1 MTRAELI
8 SRVQTKLDEKSPFDE
23 PRSLIAAAGDSSY
36 DKVKPI
42 TMYIDDLLDEAANDC
57 LRMLPLSLVGKDV
70 QKISLLGPSAPAA
83 DAAKQVV
90 VTDGVGVLPL
100 SDNGITH
107 YIRLLRVRAD
117 GWKKEVTSFITSAD
131 SYYLVQQNPST
142 RGKLCKPVVAWVHES
157 DRLELFSFPNVANK
171 TMVAADVWYIQCN
184 KQAGSDQSN
193 PVQSPIDELI
203 AIRCAELVCNI
214 FGNQNAQVFQKEFT
228 EKVNSVLQ

>member
-23 PRSLIAAAGDSSY
+23 PQSLIAAAGDSSY

-70 QKISLLGPSAPAA
+70 QKLSLLGPSAPAA

-100 SDNGITH
+100 SANGISH

-131 SYYLVQQNPST
+131 SYYLVQQDPNT
-142 RGKLCKPVVAWVHES
+142 RGKLCKPVVAWVPES
-157 DRLELFSFPNVANK
+157 DCLELFSFPNAKNDS
-171 TMVAADVWYIQCN
+171 MVAVDVTYIHCN

-193 PVQSPIDELI
+193 PVVSPIDELI

-228 EKVNSVLQ
+228 EKVNSVLR

>member
-23 PRSLIAAAGDSSY
+23 PQSLIAAAGDSSY

-57 LRMLPLSLVGKDV
+57 LRLLPLSIVGKDV
-70 QKISLLGPSAPAA
+70 QKLSLLGPDAPAI
-83 DAAKQVV
+83 DAEKQVV
-90 VTDGVGVLPL
+90 VHNGVGVLPL
-100 SDNGITH
+100 SANGITH
-107 YIRLLRVRAD
+107 YVRLLRVKAD
-117 GWKKEVTSFITSAD
+117 GWKREVTSFITSAD
-131 SYYLVQQNPST
+131 PYYLIQQEPDT
-142 RGKLCKPVVAWVHES
+142 RGKLCKPVVAWVPES
-157 DRLELFSFPNVANK
+157 DCLELFSFPNAKNDS
-171 TMVAADVWYIQCN
+171 MVAVDVTYIHCN

-193 PVQSPIDELI
+193 PVVSPIDELI

-228 EKVNSVLQ
+228 EKVNSVLR

>member
-23 PRSLIAAAGDSSY
+23 PQSLIAAAGDSSY

-70 QKISLLGPSAPAA
+70 QKLSLLGPSSSAA

-90 VTDGVGVLPL
+90 VTDGVGVMPL
-100 SDNGITH
+100 SANGITH
-107 YIRLLRVRAD
+107 YIRLLRVRAN

-131 SYYLVQQNPST
+131 SYYLVQQNPIT
-142 RGKLCKPVVAWVHES
+142 RGKLYKPVVAWVPER
-157 DRLELFSFPNVANK
+157 DCLELFSFPNVANETK
-171 TMVAADVWYIQCN
+171 VAADVWYIQCN

-214 FGNQNAQVFQKEFT
+214 FGNQSAQVFQKEFT

>member
-23 PRSLIAAAGDSSY
+23 PQSLIAAAGDSSY

-70 QKISLLGPSAPAA
+70 QKLSLLGSNAPAV

-100 SDNGITH
+100 SANGITH

-117 GWKKEVTSFITSAD
+117 GWKKEVTSFITSSD
-131 SYYLVQQNPST
+131 PYYLVQQNHTT
-142 RGKLCKPVVAWVHES
+142 RGKLYKPVVAIVPEK
-157 DRLELFSFPNVANK
+157 DCLELYSFPGMAGQTIYTEVF
-171 TMVAADVWYIQCN
+171 YIPCDR
-184 KQAGSDQSN
+184 QAGSDKAN
-193 PVQSPIDELI
+193 PVLSPIDELI

>member
-23 PRSLIAAAGDSSY
+23 PQSLIAAAGDSSY

-70 QKISLLGPSAPAA
+70 QKLSLLGQNAPAV

-90 VTDGVGVLPL
+90 VTDGVGVMPL
-100 SDNGITH
+100 SANGITH
-107 YIRLLRVRAD
+107 YVRLLRVRAD

-142 RGKLCKPVVAWVHES
+142 RGKLYKPVVAWVPES
-157 DRLELFSFPNVANK
+157 DRLELFSFPNVENSTK
-171 TMVAADVWYIQCN
+171 VAADVWYIQCN
-184 KQAGSDQSN
+184 KQAGSDKSN
-193 PVQSPIDELI
+193 PVKSPIDELI

>member
-23 PRSLIAAAGDSSY
+23 PQSLIAAAGDSSY

-57 LRMLPLSLVGKDV
+57 LRMLPLSLVGADV
-70 QKISLLGPSAPAA
+70 QKLSS
-83 DAAKQVV
+83 QVA

-100 SDNGITH
+100 STNGITH
-107 YIRLLRVRAD
+107 YVRLLRVRAD
-117 GWKKEVTSFITSAD
+117 EWKKEVTSFITSSD
-131 SYYLVQQNPST
+131 PYYLVQQNHTT
-142 RGKLCKPVVAWVHES
+142 RGKLYKPVVALVPES
-157 DRLELFSFPNVANK
+157 DRLELFSFPNVEND

-203 AIRCAELVCNI
+203 AIRCAELICNI

>member
-23 PRSLIAAAGDSSY
+23 PQSLIAAAGDSSY

-57 LRMLPLSLVGKDV
+57 LRMLPLSLVGADV
-70 QKISLLGPSAPAA
+70 QKISLLGKGAPAV

-100 SDNGITH
+100 SANGISH

-142 RGKLCKPVVAWVHES
+142 RGKLCKPVVAWVPES
-157 DRLELFSFPNVANK
+157 NRLELFSFPNVNNETK
-171 TMVAADVWYIQCN
+171 VAADMWYIQCN

>member
-131 SYYLVQQNPST
+131 SYYLVQQNPNT
-142 RGKLCKPVVAWVHES
+142 RGKLYKPVVAWVPES
-157 DRLELFSFPNVANK
+157 DRLELFSFPNVANM

>member
-42 TMYIDDLLDEAANDC
+42 TMYIDDMLDEAANDC

-70 QKISLLGPSAPAA
+70 QKLSLLGPDAPAA

-142 RGKLCKPVVAWVHES
+142 RGKLCKPVVAWVPES

-171 TMVAADVWYIQCN
+171 TMVAAVVWYIQCN

>member
-23 PRSLIAAAGDSSY
+23 PQSLIAAAGDSSY

-70 QKISLLGPSAPAA
+70 QKLSLLGQNAPAV

-90 VTDGVGVLPL
+90 VTDGVGVMPL
-100 SDNGITH
+100 SANGITH
-107 YIRLLRVRAD
+107 YIRLLRVRAN
-117 GWKKEVTSFITSAD
+117 GWKKEVTSFITSSD
-131 SYYLVQQNPST
+131 PYYLVQQNHTT
-142 RGKLCKPVVAWVHES
+142 RGKLYKPVVAWVPEN
-157 DRLELFSFPNVANK
+157 DRLELFSFPNVANNA
-171 TMVAADVWYIQCN
+171 TVAADVTYIHCN
-184 KQAGSDQSN
+184 KQAGSDRSN

-228 EKVNSVLQ
+228 EKVNSILQ

>member
-8 SRVQTKLDEKSPFDE
+8 SLVQTKLDEKSPFDE

-70 QKISLLGPSAPAA
+70 QKLSLLGPNAPAA

-100 SDNGITH
+100 LDNGITH

-142 RGKLCKPVVAWVHES
+142 RGKLCKPVVAWVPES
-157 DRLELFSFPNVANK
+157 DWLELFSFPNVANK

>member
-70 QKISLLGPSAPAA
+70 QKLSLLGPSAPAA

-90 VTDGVGVLPL
+90 VTDGVGVFPL
-100 SDNGITH
+100 SANGITH
-107 YIRLLRVRAD
+107 YVRLLRVRAD

-142 RGKLCKPVVAWVHES
+142 RGKLYKPVVAWVPE
-157 DRLELFSFPNVANK
+157 K
-171 TMVAADVWYIQCN
+171 
-184 KQAGSDQSN
+184 
-193 PVQSPIDELI
+193 
-203 AIRCAELVCNI
+203 IRMPSWV
-214 FGNQNAQVFQKEFT
+214 VRMP
-228 EKVNSVLQ
+228 

>member
-23 PRSLIAAAGDSSY
+23 PQSLIAAAGDSSY

-70 QKISLLGPSAPAA
+70 QKLSLLGPDAPAVYA
-83 DAAKQVV
+83 DKQVV
-90 VTDGVGVLPL
+90 VTDGVGVMPL

-107 YIRLLRVRAD
+107 YVRLLRVRAD

-131 SYYLVQQNPST
+131 SYYLVQQNPDT
-142 RGKLCKPVVAWVHES
+142 RGKLCKPVVAWVPES
-157 DRLELFSFPNVANK
+157 DRLELFSFPNVANSTK
-171 TMVAADVWYIQCN
+171 VAADVWYIHCN

>member
-23 PRSLIAAAGDSSY
+23 PQSLIAAAGDSSY

-57 LRMLPLSLVGKDV
+57 LRMLPLSLVGADV
-70 QKISLLGPSAPAA
+70 QHLLGPATIINNDEVAEIE
-83 DAAKQVV
+83 
-90 VTDGVGVLPL
+90 L
-100 SDNGITH
+100 STQN
-107 YIRLLRVRAD
+107 LLKARFTRVRAA
-117 GWKKEVTSFITSAD
+117 GWKKEVTSFITSSD
-131 SYYLVQQNPST
+131 PYYLVQQNHTT
-142 RGKLCKPVVAWVHES
+142 RGKLYKPVVAIVPEK
-157 DRLELFSFPNVANK
+157 DCLELYSFPGMAGK
-171 TMVAADVWYIQCN
+171 TTDTEVFYIPCD
-184 KQAGSDQSN
+184 KQAGSDKAN
-193 PVQSPIDELI
+193 PVLSPIDELI